1 MHKKK
6 SLFITFEG
14 IEGSGKSTQIEL
26 LRSLLKEEGHAV
38 EILREP
44 GTTQLGEK
52 IRDIF
57 LEKTDERVD
66 PITEAFL
73 LYASRK
79 HLDQNF
85 LQKHLK
91 NKSIVIADRYSDAT
105 IAYQCFGKGL
115 SEDFVQYIHEKS
127 DLLSPDLT
135 FYLDITA
142 EASKARIDDRE
153 LDRMES
159 ESLDFFNKVRAGYL
173 EIAKSNAAR
182 VIILDAE
189 LSVKDLQDQ
198 IFKEVKNR
206 LDASLG

>member
-1 MHKKK
+1 M
-6 SLFITFEG
+6 FITFEG

-26 LRSLLKEEGHAV
+26 LRSSLKEEGNAV

-57 LEKTDERVD
+57 LEKTNEKVD

-85 LQKHLK
+85 LQEHLK
-91 NKSIVIADRYSDAT
+91 NRSIVIADRYSDAT

-142 EASKARIDDRE
+142 EASKARINDRE

-173 EIAKSNAAR
+173 EIAKLNADR
-182 VIILDAE
+182 VIVLDAE
-189 LSVKDLQDQ
+189 LSGKDLQDQ
-198 IFKEVKNR
+198 IFKAGKNR

>member
-1 MHKKK
+1 M
-6 SLFITFEG
+6 FITFEG

-26 LRSLLKEEGHAV
+26 LRSSLKEEGNTV

-57 LEKTDERVD
+57 LEKTNEKVD

-85 LQKHLK
+85 LQEHLK
-91 NKSIVIADRYSDAT
+91 NRSIVIADRYSDAT

-142 EASKARIDDRE
+142 EASKARINDRE

-173 EIAKSNAAR
+173 EIAKLNADR
-182 VIILDAE
+182 VIVLDAE
-189 LSVKDLQDQ
+189 LSVKDLQDK

-206 LDASLG
+206 LDAPLG

>member
-1 MHKKK
+1 M
-6 SLFITFEG
+6 FITFEG

-26 LRSLLKEEGHAV
+26 LRSSLKEEGNAV

-57 LEKTDERVD
+57 LEKTNEKVD

-85 LQKHLK
+85 LQEHLK
-91 NKSIVIADRYSDAT
+91 NRSIVIADRYSDAT

-142 EASKARIDDRE
+142 EASKARINDRE

-173 EIAKSNAAR
+173 EIAKLNTDR
-182 VIILDAE
+182 VIVLDAE

>member
-1 MHKKK
+1 M
-6 SLFITFEG
+6 FITFEG

-26 LRSLLKEEGHAV
+26 LRSSLKEEGNAV

-57 LEKTDERVD
+57 LEKTNEKVD

-85 LQKHLK
+85 LQEHLK
-91 NKSIVIADRYSDAT
+91 NRSIVIADRYSDAT

-142 EASKARIDDRE
+142 EASKARINDRE

-173 EIAKSNAAR
+173 EIAKLNADR
-182 VIILDAE
+182 VIVLDAE
-189 LSVKDLQDQ
+189 LSVKDLQDK

>member
-1 MHKKK
+1 M
-6 SLFITFEG
+6 FITFEG

-26 LRSLLKEEGHAV
+26 LRSSLKEEGNTV

-44 GTTQLGEK
+44 GPTQLGEK

-57 LEKTDERVD
+57 LEKTNEKVD

-85 LQKHLK
+85 LQEHLK
-91 NKSIVIADRYSDAT
+91 NRSIVIADRYSDAT

-142 EASKARIDDRE
+142 EASKARINDRE

-173 EIAKSNAAR
+173 EIAKLNADR
-182 VIILDAE
+182 VIVLDAE
-189 LSVKDLQDQ
+189 LSVKDLQDK

-206 LDASLG
+206 LDAPLG

>member
-1 MHKKK
+1 M
-6 SLFITFEG
+6 FITFEG

-26 LRSLLKEEGHAV
+26 LRSSLKEEGNTV

-57 LEKTDERVD
+57 LEKTNEKVD

-85 LQKHLK
+85 LQEHLK
-91 NKSIVIADRYSDAT
+91 NRSIVIADRYSDAT

-142 EASKARIDDRE
+142 EASKARINDRE

-173 EIAKSNAAR
+173 EIAKLNADR
-182 VIILDAE
+182 VIVLDAE

>member
-1 MHKKK
+1 M
-6 SLFITFEG
+6 FITFEG

-26 LRSLLKEEGHAV
+26 LRSSLKEEGNAV

-57 LEKTDERVD
+57 LEKTNEKVD

-85 LQKHLK
+85 LQEHLK
-91 NKSIVIADRYSDAT
+91 NRSIVIADRYSDAT

-115 SEDFVQYIHEKS
+115 SEDFVKYIHEKS

-142 EASKARIDDRE
+142 EASKDRINDRE

-173 EIAKSNAAR
+173 EIAKLNADR
-182 VIILDAE
+182 VIVLDAE

>member
-1 MHKKK
+1 M
-6 SLFITFEG
+6 FITFEG
-14 IEGSGKSTQIEL
+14 IEGSGKSTQIGL
-26 LRSLLKEEGHAV
+26 LRSSLKEEGNAV

-57 LEKTDERVD
+57 LEKTNEKVD

-85 LQKHLK
+85 LQEHLK
-91 NKSIVIADRYSDAT
+91 NRSIVIADRYSDAT

-127 DLLSPDLT
+127 NLLSPDLT

-142 EASKARIDDRE
+142 EASKARINDRE

-173 EIAKSNAAR
+173 EIAKLNADR
-182 VIILDAE
+182 VTVLDAE

>member
-1 MHKKK
+1 M
-6 SLFITFEG
+6 FITFEG

-142 EASKARIDDRE
+142 EASKARINDRE

>member
-1 MHKKK
+1 M
-6 SLFITFEG
+6 FITFEG
-14 IEGSGKSTQIEL
+14 IEGSGKSTQIQIL
-26 LRSLLKEEGHAV
+26 QTSLKQEGHSV

-52 IRDIF
+52 IRDVF
-57 LEKTDERVD
+57 LEKTNEKVD
-66 PITEAFL
+66 PMTEAFL

-85 LQKHLK
+85 LQEHLK
-91 NKSIVIADRYSDAT
+91 NKSIVIADRYSDARV
-105 IAYQCFGKGL
+105 AYQCFGKGL

-135 FYLDITA
+135 FYMDITA

-159 ESLDFFNKVRAGYL
+159 ESLDFFNKVRSGYL
-173 EIAKSNAAR
+173 EIAKSNPDR
-182 VIILDAE
+182 IIVLDAE
-189 LSVKDLQDQ
+189 LSVEDLQDK
-198 IFKEVKNR
+198 IFNEVKNR
-206 LDASLG
+206 LNASLG

>member
-1 MHKKK
+1 M
-6 SLFITFEG
+6 FITFEG

-85 LQKHLK
+85 LQEHLK
-91 NKSIVIADRYSDAT
+91 NRSIVIADRYSDAT

>member
-1 MHKKK
+1 M
-6 SLFITFEG
+6 FITFEG

-26 LRSLLKEEGHAV
+26 LRSSLKEEGNAV

-57 LEKTDERVD
+57 LEKTNEKVD

-85 LQKHLK
+85 LQEHLK
-91 NKSIVIADRYSDAT
+91 NRSIVIADRYSDAT

-115 SEDFVQYIHEKS
+115 SKDFVQYIHEKS
-127 DLLSPDLT
+127 GLLSPDLT

-173 EIAKSNAAR
+173 EIAKLNADR
-182 VIILDAE
+182 VIVLDAE

-198 IFKEVKNR
+198 IFKEVKSR

>member
-1 MHKKK
+1 M
-6 SLFITFEG
+6 FITFEG
-14 IEGSGKSTQIEL
+14 IEGSGKSTQIGL
-26 LRSLLKEEGHAV
+26 LRSSLKEEGNAV

-57 LEKTDERVD
+57 LEKTNEKVD

-85 LQKHLK
+85 LQEHLK
-91 NKSIVIADRYSDAT
+91 NRSIVIADRYSDAT

-127 DLLSPDLT
+127 GLLSPDLT

-142 EASKARIDDRE
+142 EASKARINDRE

-173 EIAKSNAAR
+173 EIAKLNADR
-182 VIILDAE
+182 VTVLDAE

>member
-1 MHKKK
+1 M
-6 SLFITFEG
+6 FITFEG

-26 LRSLLKEEGHAV
+26 LRSSLKEEGNTV

-57 LEKTDERVD
+57 LEKTNEKVD
-66 PITEAFL
+66 PMTEAFL

-85 LQKHLK
+85 LQEHLK

-105 IAYQCFGKGL
+105 VAYQCFGKGL

-135 FYLDITA
+135 FYMDITA

-159 ESLDFFNKVRAGYL
+159 ESLDFFNKVRSGYL
-173 EIAKSNAAR
+173 EIAKSNPDR
-182 VIILDAE
+182 IIVLDAE
-189 LSVKDLQDQ
+189 LSVEDLQDK
-198 IFKEVKNR
+198 IFNEVKNR
-206 LDASLG
+206 LNASLG

>member
-1 MHKKK
+1 M
-6 SLFITFEG
+6 FITFEG
-14 IEGSGKSTQIEL
+14 IEGSGKSTQIQIL
-26 LRSLLKEEGHAV
+26 QTSLKQEGHSV

-52 IRDIF
+52 IRDVF
-57 LEKTDERVD
+57 LEKINEKVD
-66 PITEAFL
+66 PMTEAFL

-85 LQKHLK
+85 LQEHLK

-105 IAYQCFGKGL
+105 VAYQCFGKGL

-135 FYLDITA
+135 FYMDITA

-159 ESLDFFNKVRAGYL
+159 ESLDFFNKVRLGYL
-173 EIAKSNAAR
+173 EIAKSNPDR
-182 VIILDAE
+182 IIVLDAE
-189 LSVKDLQDQ
+189 LSVEDLQDK
-198 IFKEVKNR
+198 IFNEVKNR
-206 LDASLG
+206 LNASLG

>member
-1 MHKKK
+1 V
-6 SLFITFEG
+6 FITFEG
-14 IEGSGKSTQIEL
+14 IEGSGKSTQIKL
-26 LRSLLKEEGHAV
+26 LQASLKQEGHSV

-52 IRDIF
+52 IRDVF
-57 LEKTDERVD
+57 LEKTNEKVD
-66 PITEAFL
+66 PMTEAFL

-85 LQKHLK
+85 LQEHLK

-105 IAYQCFGKGL
+105 VAYQCFGKGL

-135 FYLDITA
+135 FYMDITA

-159 ESLDFFNKVRAGYL
+159 ESLDFFNKVRSGYL
-173 EIAKSNAAR
+173 EIAKSNPDR
-182 VIILDAE
+182 IIVLDAE
-189 LSVKDLQDQ
+189 LSVEDLQDK
-198 IFKEVKNR
+198 IFNEVKNR
-206 LDASLG
+206 LNASLG

>member
-1 MHKKK
+1 M
-6 SLFITFEG
+6 FITFEG

-26 LRSLLKEEGHAV
+26 LQASLKQEGHSV
-38 EILREP
+38 KVLREP

-52 IRDIF
+52 IRDVF
-57 LEKTDERVD
+57 LEKTNEKVD

-85 LQKHLK
+85 LQEHLK
-91 NKSIVIADRYSDAT
+91 NQSIVIADRYSDAT
-105 IAYQCFGKGL
+105 VAYQCFGKGL
-115 SEDFVQYIHEKS
+115 SEDFVKYIHEKS
-127 DLLSPDLT
+127 DLLSPNLT

-153 LDRMES
+153 LDRMEC
-159 ESLDFFNKVRAGYL
+159 EPLDFFNRVRSGYL
-173 EIAKSNAAR
+173 EIAESNPDR

-189 LSVKDLQDQ
+189 LSVEDLQDK
-198 IFKEVKNR
+198 IFNEVKNR
-206 LDASLG
+206 LNVPLG

>member
-1 MHKKK
+1 M
-6 SLFITFEG
+6 FITFEG
-14 IEGSGKSTQIEL
+14 IEGSGKSTQIQ
-26 LRSLLKEEGHAV
+26 LLKDSLKKEGLSV
-38 EILREP
+38 EVLREP

-52 IRDIF
+52 IRNVF
-57 LEKTDERVD
+57 LEKTNEKVD
-66 PITEAFL
+66 PMTEAFL

-91 NKSIVIADRYSDAT
+91 NKSVVIADRYSDAT

-115 SEDFVQYIHEKS
+115 DRDFVRYIHEKS

-135 FYLDITA
+135 FYMDITA
-142 EASKARIDDRE
+142 EASKTRIDNRE

-159 ESLDFFNKVRAGYL
+159 ESIDFFNKVRLGYL
-173 EIAKSNAAR
+173 EIAKLNPDR
-182 VIILDAE
+182 IIILDAE
-189 LSVKDLQDQ
+189 QSVKDLQNT

-206 LDASLG
+206 LDATLD

>member
-1 MHKKK
+1 M
-6 SLFITFEG
+6 FITFEG

-26 LRSLLKEEGHAV
+26 LRSSLKEEGNAV

-57 LEKTDERVD
+57 LEKTNERVD

-85 LQKHLK
+85 LQEHLK

-142 EASKARIDDRE
+142 EASKARINDRE

-173 EIAKSNAAR
+173 EIAKLNADR
-182 VIILDAE
+182 VIVLDAE

>member
-1 MHKKK
+1 M
-6 SLFITFEG
+6 FITFEG
-14 IEGSGKSTQIEL
+14 IEGSGKSTQIKL
-26 LRSLLKEEGHAV
+26 LQSSLKQEGHSV

-52 IRDIF
+52 IRDVF
-57 LEKTDERVD
+57 LEKTNEKVD
-66 PITEAFL
+66 PMTEAFL

-85 LQKHLK
+85 LQEHLK

-105 IAYQCFGKGL
+105 VAYQCFGKGL

-135 FYLDITA
+135 FYMDITA
-142 EASKARIDDRE
+142 EASKTRIDDRE

-159 ESLDFFNKVRAGYL
+159 ESLDFFNKVRSGYL
-173 EIAKSNAAR
+173 EIAKSNPDR
-182 VIILDAE
+182 IIVLDAE
-189 LSVKDLQDQ
+189 LSVEDLQDK
-198 IFKEVKNR
+198 IFNEVKNR
-206 LDASLG
+206 LNASLG

>member
-1 MHKKK
+1 M
-6 SLFITFEG
+6 FIVFEG

-26 LRSLLKEEGHAV
+26 LRSSLKEEGNAV

-57 LEKTDERVD
+57 LEKTNEKVD

-85 LQKHLK
+85 LQEHLK
-91 NKSIVIADRYSDAT
+91 NRSIVIADRYSDAT

-142 EASKARIDDRE
+142 EASKARINDRE

-173 EIAKSNAAR
+173 EIAKLNADR
-182 VIILDAE
+182 VIVLDAE

>member
-1 MHKKK
+1 M
-6 SLFITFEG
+6 FITFEG

-115 SEDFVQYIHEKS
+115 SEDFIQYIHEKS

-206 LDASLG
+206 LDATLG

>member
-1 MHKKK
+1 M
-6 SLFITFEG
+6 FITFEG

-26 LRSLLKEEGHAV
+26 LRSSLKEEGNAV

-57 LEKTDERVD
+57 LEKTNEKVD

-85 LQKHLK
+85 LQEHLK
-91 NKSIVIADRYSDAT
+91 NRSIVIADRYSDAT

-142 EASKARIDDRE
+142 EASKARINDRE

-173 EIAKSNAAR
+173 EIAKLNADR
-182 VIILDAE
+182 VIVLDAE

>member
-1 MHKKK
+1 M
-6 SLFITFEG
+6 FITFEG
-14 IEGSGKSTQIEL
+14 IEGSGKSTQIKL
-26 LRSLLKEEGHAV
+26 LQSSLKQEGHSV

-52 IRDIF
+52 IRDVF
-57 LEKTDERVD
+57 HEKTNEKVD
-66 PITEAFL
+66 PMTESFL

-85 LQKHLK
+85 LQEHLK

-105 IAYQCFGKGL
+105 VAYQCFGKGL

-135 FYLDITA
+135 FYMDITA

-159 ESLDFFNKVRAGYL
+159 ESLDFFNKVRLGYL
-173 EIAKSNAAR
+173 EIAKSNPDR
-182 VIILDAE
+182 IIVLDAE
-189 LSVKDLQDQ
+189 LSVEDLQDK
-198 IFKEVKNR
+198 IFNEVKNR
-206 LDASLG
+206 LNASLG

>member
-1 MHKKK
+1 M
-6 SLFITFEG
+6 FITFEG

-26 LRSLLKEEGHAV
+26 LRSSLEEEGNAV

-57 LEKTDERVD
+57 LEKTNEKVD

-85 LQKHLK
+85 LQEHLK
-91 NKSIVIADRYSDAT
+91 NRSIVIADRYSDAT

-127 DLLSPDLT
+127 GLLSPDLT

-142 EASKARIDDRE
+142 EASKARINDRE

-173 EIAKSNAAR
+173 EIAKLNADR
-182 VIILDAE
+182 VIVLDAE